1 MSTEPIIEP
10 PELPS
15 TDAVLFL
22 IRSLI
27 GRYYNLFEL
36 LSDADIAAIAQ
47 DLIALV
53 DMLDA
58 ALDKG
63 RALPAVWEANR

>member
-53 DMLDA
+53 DMLDV

-63 RALPAVWEANR
+63 CALPAVWEANR

>member
-1 MSTEPIIEP
+1 MSTQPVISQP
-10 PELPS
+10 DLPS
-15 TDAVLFL
+15 TDAALSL

-27 GRYYNLFEL
+27 GRYYNLLEL
-36 LSDADIAAIAQ
+36 LSETDIAAIAQ

-58 ALDKG
+58 ALEKG
-63 RALPAVWEANR
+63 RPFPAVWEANR